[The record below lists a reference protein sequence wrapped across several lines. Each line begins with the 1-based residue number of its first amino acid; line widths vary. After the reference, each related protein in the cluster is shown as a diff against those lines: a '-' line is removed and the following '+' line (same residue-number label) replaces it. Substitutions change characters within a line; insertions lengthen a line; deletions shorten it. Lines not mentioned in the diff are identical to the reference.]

1 MRTSEKSWAEQAWIG
16 LHEVLG
22 SNGANDVGAEWK
34 EFNSIQKPVVTIF
47 GSYDSGKSTL
57 LKRLLVDD
65 GIEIPPWLTVSAR
78 RETFEIRDVEGLG
91 CLLRDTPGV
100 AGGSSEHEQIVL
112 DVLSKSDVILLILPP
127 QLLTGDKE
135 LILSVV
141 SGKAFRKQG
150 LPLGDALWTAI
161 CKLDEGG
168 YDPGDDLHAYESY
181 AERKRKEWFDIL
193 KCNDLVFKE
202 ELAFAVSA
210 DPFQAVGNKTAPE
223 PEDYNPHRNWDG
235 IQPLI
240 IALRGLRGRLNTMRS
255 ASECRFLCSRM
266 ENLCAAMNRRKDDIG
281 PALDEAKSNH
291 ERFKLLEDQLDALLG
306 AARSALD
313 GAVEQELLSVARSRI
328 ETVEAVESFVTPR
341 LHNSISLWWNDQTVA
356 LQKLLDE
363 AETEIKTRDKS
374 AGGLHSRK
382 VLGAEEPDAQ
392 GAKGE
397 RTIPKKELESLF
409 TKAQQAL
416 RDHHE
421 SKLGM
426 KLQKAREELQK
437 LEEAKSFSS
446 YAKAAG
452 GRKSFRTLAEAER
465 AKRIVGVHAIIGTL
479 GPTVIELGALLLEE
493 AQKHKEERERVK
505 RRTILRDSIRRVA
518 SDIALAAWKE
528 WVETADEMRTWLD
541 LHSQSAKSS
550 TEALSS
556 ESDLLKRSLQTLG
569 RLLEGL

>member
-1 MRTSEKSWAEQAWIG
+1 
-16 LHEVLG
+16 
-22 SNGANDVGAEWK
+22 
-34 EFNSIQKPVVTIF
+34 
-47 GSYDSGKSTL
+47 
-57 LKRLLVDD
+57 
-65 GIEIPPWLTVSAR
+65 
-78 RETFEIRDVEGLG
+78 
-91 CLLRDTPGV
+91 
-100 AGGSSEHEQIVL
+100 
-112 DVLSKSDVILLILPP
+112 
-127 QLLTGDKE
+127 
-135 LILSVV
+135 
-141 SGKAFRKQG
+141 
-150 LPLGDALWTAI
+150 
-161 CKLDEGG
+161 
-168 YDPGDDLHAYESY
+168 
-181 AERKRKEWFDIL
+181 
-193 KCNDLVFKE
+193 
-202 ELAFAVSA
+202 
-210 DPFQAVGNKTAPE
+210 
-223 PEDYNPHRNWDG
+223 
-235 IQPLI
+235 
-240 IALRGLRGRLNTMRS
+240 
-255 ASECRFLCSRM
+255 
-266 ENLCAAMNRRKDDIG
+266 
-281 PALDEAKSNH
+281 
-291 ERFKLLEDQLDALLG
+291 
-306 AARSALD
+306 
-313 GAVEQELLSVARSRI
+313 
-328 ETVEAVESFVTPR
+328 VTPR